1 MGAVSGSEFERRS
14 EYRLGEWIVR
24 PSFNSLASNGTVERL
39 EPQVMNVL
47 NFLAANSGRVVSRD
61 DLIEACW
68 GGMAVTDDAV
78 TRCIS
83 RLRSVFRSTGGHPSI
98 ETIPKRGYCL
108 VSRAERDALPLDTP
122 AARPRGRNRVL
133 AALAAAAAAIGAA
146 FLLLTDAAAP
156 PAEYKA
162 EPRPLTADAGSEVWP
177 TLSRDG
183 AHLAYVVRDETRN
196 QSSIWIRPVAQ
207 SARAQQI
214 TRNSYRERSLAWS
227 PEGSRLAFVRHIPSE
242 PCRIMIVAV
251 PGGSEREVGRCA
263 GDDPVGLDWLSEDAL
278 VISDRLPGDLSR
290 SLFTLALADGRPARL
305 TRNSHAGS
313 GDRFPK
319 ASADGRHVAFLR
331 GGDIFTTHVALLDR
345 SSGNVRILASG
356 FETIN
361 GMDWEPGYK
370 SLLVSAARGRRNG
383 LWRVGLDGRLTELT
397 GPSTKL
403 GGLSLDGRGN
413 LAFEHWIEVHNIA
426 EIGLGG
432 VGEPKILDG
441 STTVELD
448 PVYSPDGRSIAMI
461 SSRSGKQE
469 IWLAGGDRRR
479 QLTRLEADDLF
490 LYGWDPRGQQLL
502 FAMREGSKV
511 SLRSVRADDGMVRS
525 IVSDDPSTAYSA
537 AWSKDAESVY
547 FSSNRDGRMR
557 IWNINLLTRKMR
569 QVSGPNRSIVIASPD
584 GRWLYLTDGRKPR
597 IWRIPAG
604 GGREELVVEPRAFDG
619 QSWQATD
626 RAIFYLSRPPGG
638 PPVLKRFDLATRTER
653 TIPVPADLSP
663 YPVLAVRP
671 DETAFIIGRQKIN
684 EVDIHYIAAE
694 GGRS

>member
-83 RLRSVFRSTGGHPSI
+83 RLRNVFRATGGDPSI

-108 VSRAERDALPLDTP
+108 VSSEERPVPLLGASPD
-122 AARPRGRNRVL
+122 RSPRGNIL
-133 AALAAAAAAIGAA
+133 WAALVAAAAAIGAA
-146 FLLLTDAAAP
+146 LFLTDAPAP

-183 AHLAYVVRDETRN
+183 AYLAYVVRDEARN

-227 PEGSRLAFVRHIPSE
+227 PEGSRLAFVRQVPSE
-242 PCRIMIVAV
+242 PCRIMIIAV
-251 PGGSEREVGRCA
+251 PGASEREVARCA
-263 GDDPVGLDWLSEDAL
+263 GDDPVGLDWLSEDSL
-278 VISDRLPGDLSR
+278 VISDRSPGDLSR
-290 SLFTLALADGRPARL
+290 GLFAVALADGRPARL

-345 SSGNVRILASG
+345 SSGKVRILASG
-356 FETIN
+356 FETIS
-361 GMDWEPGYK
+361 GMDWEPGYQ

-383 LWRVGLDGRLTELT
+383 LWRVGMDGSLTELA

-426 EIGLGG
+426 EIDLDRA
-432 VGEPKILDG
+432 GEPKILDG

-448 PVYSPDGRSIAMI
+448 PAYSPDGRSIAMI

-490 LYGWDPRGQQLL
+490 LYGWDPGGKQLL

-537 AWSKDAESVY
+537 AWSKDGESVY
-547 FSSNRDGRMR
+547 FSSNRDGPMR
-557 IWNINLLTRKMR
+557 IWNINLLTRQMR
-569 QVSGPNRSIVIASPD
+569 PVSGPNRSIVIASPD

-597 IWRIPAG
+597 IWRMPAG
-604 GGREELVVEPRAFDG
+604 GGPEQLVVEPRAFDG
-619 QSWQATD
+619 QSWQPTD
-626 RAIFYLSRPPGG
+626 RAIFYLSRPSGG

-671 DETAFIIGRQKIN
+671 DEAAFIIGRQKIN

-694 GGRS
+694 RGRS